1 MALGTLPDLLA
12 VFVSPCRENPS
23 TDKLSRAINYRNPP
37 SPQDGKS
44 HEKFPFFWDP
54 SLTSYLSISEV
65 VHKAKIRCPAWP
77 CLGVRKV
84 IIRLCSQGTPWGL
97 ISKNTLRRPTTFTNW
112 EFLLPN
118 FITERYKLKY
128 DAYELRIIFS
138 ERVIFSLPGNGI
150 TCIFP
155 WISYT

>member
-23 TDKLSRAINYRNPP
+23 TDKLSWAINYRNPP
-37 SPQDGKS
+37 SPQNGKS

-54 SLTSYLSISEV
+54 SLTSYLSIYEV
-65 VHKAKIRCPAWP
+65 VHKVKIRCPAWP

-138 ERVIFSLPGNGI
+138 ESFIFSLPGNGI
-150 TCIFP
+150 ICIFP
-155 WISYT
+155 WISHT